1 MKKTLV
7 IIAAILVM
15 ALTLGACGK
24 FTCDV
29 CGREKSGGKH
39 TMKLLGAKVTICNDC
54 YKEGKNAI
62 NNLW

>member
-1 MKKTLV
+1 MKKTLI

-29 CGREKSGGKH
+29 CGKEKSGKKH
-39 TMKLLGAKVTICNDC
+39 TQKLFGVKVTICDDC
-54 YKEGKNAI
+54 WKDAKNS
-62 NNLW
+62 LW